1 MSIKDITIIITSFR
15 SEKAIRECLK
25 FIDSECK
32 VINVENSDN
41 KTYKNKIEKEF
52 KNVECIL
59 SGKNIGYAMGNNI
72 GLRNTKTKYALIL
85 NPDAKLFPKT
95 LENFFITSKKKPD
108 FAIIG
113 ARSVHTSSEDHNSDS
128 GSNGIKSVE
137 SIKGYAMFLNLSQF
151 KEIGFFDENFF
162 LYLEEIDLCRR
173 VIKSGKKIY
182 TDSIIEIFH
191 EGAKSVDSSISF
203 EVELTRNWHWMWSK
217 FYFQRKYYG
226 YFFSLIQ
233 VIPKF
238 FSNIF
243 KIILYSLLFNKKKLL
258 IYFYRLKGIISAVLG
273 QSSWYRPR
281 IKTY

>member
-15 SEKAIRECLK
+15 SEKAIRECLN

-41 KTYKNKIEKEF
+41 ITYKKNIEKEF

-59 SGKNIGYAMGNNI
+59 SGENIGYARGNNI
-72 GLRNTKTKYALIL
+72 GIKNTKTRYALIL
-85 NPDAKLFPKT
+85 NPDTKLFPKT
-95 LENFFITSKKKPD
+95 LENFFLATEKKPD
-108 FAIIG
+108 FAMIG
-113 ARSVHTSSEDHNSDS
+113 PSMVSNIEKDNNTDFSSNS
-128 GSNGIKSVE
+128 IKSVD
-137 SIKGYAMFLNLSQF
+137 SIKGYAMFINLSQF
-151 KEIGFFDENFF
+151 KEVGFFDENFF

-173 VIKSGKKIY
+173 LIKNGKKIY
-182 TDSIIEIFH
+182 VDSNIKIFH

-217 FYFQRKYYG
+217 FYFQQKYYG

-233 VIPKF
+233 FIPKI

-243 KIILYSLLFNKKKLL
+243 KIILYYSMFNKKKSLV
-258 IYFYRLKGIISAVLG
+258 YFYRLRGIISAVLG
-273 QSSWYRPR
+273 QGSRYRPK
-281 IKTY
+281 IKT

>member
-41 KTYKNKIEKEF
+41 AVHKKNIEKEF

-59 SGKNIGYAMGNNI
+59 SGENIGYARGNNI

-95 LENFFITSKKKPD
+95 LKNFFLAAEKKPD
-108 FAIIG
+108 FAIMG
-113 ARSVHTSSEDHNSDS
+113 PSMVSNSSGNDNPDSLSDS
-128 GSNGIKSVE
+128 IKSVD

-151 KEIGFFDENFF
+151 KEVGFFDENFF

-173 VIKSGKKIY
+173 VIRSGKKIY
-182 TDSIIEIFH
+182 IDSNIQIFH

-217 FYFQRKYYG
+217 FYFQKKYYG
-226 YFFSLIQ
+226 YLFSLIQ
-233 VIPKF
+233 VTPKF

-243 KIILYSLLFNKKKLL
+243 KIILYSLLFNKKKSLV
-258 IYFYRLKGIISAVLG
+258 YFYRLRGIISSVLG
-273 QSSWYRPR
+273 QSSWYRPK
-281 IKTY
+281 IKT

>member
-41 KTYKNKIEKEF
+41 KVYKKNIEKEF

-59 SGKNIGYAMGNNI
+59 SGKNIGYAKGNNI
-72 GLRNTKTKYALIL
+72 GLRSTKTKYALIL

-95 LENFFITSKKKPD
+95 LENFFLAAEKKPD

-113 ARSVHTSSEDHNSDS
+113 PSIASNSSGDNNPDSSSDS
-128 GSNGIKSVE
+128 IKSVD
-137 SIKGYAMFLNLSQF
+137 SIKGYAMFLNLSQL
-151 KEIGFFDENFF
+151 KEVGFFDENFF

-173 VIKSGKKIY
+173 VIKNGKKIY
-182 TDSIIEIFH
+182 IDSNIQIFH

-217 FYFQRKYYG
+217 FYFQKKYYG

-233 VIPKF
+233 VIPKL

-243 KIILYSLLFNKKKLL
+243 KIILYSLLFNKKKSLV
-258 IYFYRLKGIISAVLG
+258 YFYRLRGIISAVLG

-281 IKTY
+281 IKT

>member
-41 KTYKNKIEKEF
+41 KVYKKNIEKEF

-59 SGKNIGYAMGNNI
+59 SGKNIGYAKGNNI
-72 GLRNTKTKYALIL
+72 GLRSTKTKYALIL

-95 LENFFITSKKKPD
+95 LENFFLAVEKKPD

-113 ARSVHTSSEDHNSDS
+113 PSVARNSSGDNNPDSSSDS
-128 GSNGIKSVE
+128 IKSVD
-137 SIKGYAMFLNLSQF
+137 SIKGYAMFLNLSQL
-151 KEIGFFDENFF
+151 KEVGFFDENFF

-173 VIKSGKKIY
+173 VVKNGKKIY
-182 TDSIIEIFH
+182 IDSNIQIFH

-217 FYFQRKYYG
+217 FYFQKKYYG

-233 VIPKF
+233 VIPKL

-243 KIILYSLLFNKKKLL
+243 KIILYSLLFNKKKSLV
-258 IYFYRLKGIISAVLG
+258 YFYRLRGIISAVLG

-281 IKTY
+281 IKT

>member
-41 KTYKNKIEKEF
+41 KIYKKNIENEF
-52 KNVECIL
+52 ENVECIL
-59 SGKNIGYAMGNNI
+59 SGKNIGYAKGNNI

-95 LENFFITSKKKPD
+95 LDNFLLTAEKKPD

-113 ARSVHTSSEDHNSDS
+113 PDMINNSFENKRSNSQSYD
-128 GSNGIKSVE
+128 IQSVD
-137 SIKGYAMFLNLSQF
+137 SIKGYAMFLNISQF
-151 KEIGFFDENFF
+151 KEVGFFDENFF

-173 VIKSGKKIY
+173 VINYGKKIY
-182 TDSIIEIFH
+182 INKNIQVFH
-191 EGAKSVDSSISF
+191 KGAESVDSSISY

-217 FYFQRKYYG
+217 FYFQKKYNG
-226 YFFSLIQ
+226 YFLSLIQ
-233 VIPKF
+233 FIPKIF
-238 FSNIF
+238 TNIF
-243 KIILYSLLFNKKKLL
+243 KIIIYLLLFNKKKSS
-258 IYFYRLKGIISAVLG
+258 IYFYRLRGIVSAALG

-281 IKTY
+281 IKI